1 MEGTISRTARV
12 SVARQNLK
20 KAEGKIPARRTEIA
34 YKAATTGQ
42 AGTCLIK
49 PNIHPEGVEVDAAG
63 EWEEGHAN
71 YPGRSVVPHWA
82 KSGAGELK
90 SQLPDVRQK
99 SAETIVVV
107 LTKRRRVE
115 QETTERNPE
124 FR

>member
-12 SVARQNLK
+12 SVARRNLK
-20 KAEGKIPARRTEIA
+20 KAEGKIPARQTEIA
-34 YKAATTGQ
+34 YKAARTGQ

-82 KSGAGELK
+82 MRQHSNIAGCIIDRPLADK
-90 SQLPDVRQK
+90 IRFL
-99 SAETIVVV
+99 
-107 LTKRRRVE
+107 L
-115 QETTERNPE
+115 
-124 FR
+124 

>member
-12 SVARQNLK
+12 SVARRNLK

-71 YPGRSVVPHWA
+71 YPGKFCRPA
-82 KSGAGELK
+82 LGE
-90 SQLPDVRQK
+90 
-99 SAETIVVV
+99 I
-107 LTKRRRVE
+107 RRRGAE
-115 QETTERNPE
+115 ITAT
-124 FR
+124 

>member
-1 MEGTISRTARV
+1 MVGTISRTARV
-12 SVARQNLK
+12 SVARRNLK
-20 KAEGKIPARRTEIA
+20 EAASKIPARRTEIA

-63 EWEEGHAN
+63 KWEEGHAN
-71 YPGRSVVPHWA
+71 YPGRSAVPHWA

-107 LTKRRRVE
+107 LTKR
-115 QETTERNPE
+115 
-124 FR
+124 

>member
-12 SVARQNLK
+12 SVARRNLK

-63 EWEEGHAN
+63 IWEEGHAN

-82 KSGAGELK
+82 KSGAGEMGLNGP
-90 SQLPDVRQK
+90 LPYVRQK
-99 SAETIVVV
+99 SAETIVVG
-107 LTKRRRVE
+107 LTSR
-115 QETTERNPE
+115 
-124 FR
+124 